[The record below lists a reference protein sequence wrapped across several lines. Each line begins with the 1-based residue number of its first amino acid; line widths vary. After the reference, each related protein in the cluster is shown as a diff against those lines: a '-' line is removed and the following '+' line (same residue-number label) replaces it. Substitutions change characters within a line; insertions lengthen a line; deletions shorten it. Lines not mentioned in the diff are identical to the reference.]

1 MTLGREGLGVQSPYC
16 GLKTSFF
23 AGFWSCKKA
32 QSPEN
37 NPQSSN
43 PTYLDYL
50 QGKNA
55 EKKEKIAW
63 GGATFPHFPLFW
75 AKNVIFGQIF
85 FL

>member
-55 EKKEKIAW
+55 EKIAW
-63 GGATFPHFPLFW
+63 GGHLPPFPPIL
-75 AKNVIFGQIF
+75 G
-85 FL
+85 